1 MGEDKDEVKPVSAD
15 SPSDEAGL
23 APKPRRSGRGGA
35 EMAKEEELKA
45 AGEKKPEQP
54 KGGEPAKEPPKGKSD
69 SKVRS
74 AAQRMRRNIDR

>member
-1 MGEDKDEVKPVSAD
+1 
-15 SPSDEAGL
+15 
-23 APKPRRSGRGGA
+23 
-35 EMAKEEELKA
+35 MAKEEELKA